1 MRAWMNRLQQRWSA
15 LRSSS
20 TKAKSMPAADKAND
34 TADVDDKSSTT
45 PPRRAPA
52 KRRWLRRLLL
62 TVLILPVVLLLAALS
77 LAQSEWGTKL
87 LLRATQILSFN
98 HIKADWS
105 NGSLAHGGAASLIAI
120 DLPRTKV
127 KLTNVS
133 GQWSW
138 DYIPLKW
145 HVANINADEVTV
157 TTISSGDDS
166 PIEQVLMPFA
176 IEAQRV
182 QVGTLNIISGLS
194 KTTMTAID
202 GAVKTDKRNHT
213 INLTNLTQGSAH
225 FSGVADVD
233 GMRPFKLKA
242 DVTAISAFEN
252 NDYHLKLNASGD
264 LYRLNLKLI
273 AEGGAAE
280 RPLTGDG
287 DMTVQLLDHYYI
299 HQGHLRLSH
308 LNPYAFWDK
317 LLKADLD
324 VNVDAMPQS
333 VMSADEKKRDAV
345 TGSWQVVNHAPA
357 PLSDFSLP
365 VLQGSGSFALTADV
379 QKLSDISIE
388 LPNAGAIT
396 GEGIWQNKIGD
407 FKFDVAG
414 FDLKTVHPKLL
425 GTRLTGPLSLKI
437 AHGEQDVVA
446 TLAQSDLQLFADVN
460 INNERVQVKQG
471 RVSSHMADVPDAAI
485 ETQGE
490 LAYTEGL
497 PFKFKAQL
505 LKFNLASLG
514 DFPSSQLQGAFDISG
529 VSTPE
534 VKLDVKGELADSTWA
549 GVPASGK
556 VDVSYAAPDT
566 LVARVLD
573 VRIGENHFFANG
585 GLGVSSDVGKRLA
598 IDVNAPNLAQLQ
610 FGFGGS
616 LTAKGDLTGSLTK
629 PRGKLDASA
638 RSLTIGAHSVD
649 SADLN
654 ANFENGNNGAMNGTL
669 KLLGYQSGL
678 ISFEDINLKVNGTQ
692 SAHQFN
698 GDVKGKIH
706 VVDATQFATAVEWLL
721 DGTFNGAGKIT
732 DAGWQGNVTQLI
744 NHGQPNITLQQAM
757 GLVYENGEFKMS
769 NIAANVADAQ
779 LNVDT
784 LNLKGL
790 RVNSKGRITN
800 LIVPQWLK
808 WLKMDLPFYTSDLVI
823 KGSWDMSMGDAPAG
837 GFTVER
843 ESGDI
848 SFDRRA
854 RNTID
859 LQRMLLTGKLSG
871 HSLQID
877 GGLDSQKLGKVDV
890 NGSMG
895 LVGSSDGYVIS
906 GLSPLNMNAKA
917 QLKELKQFNS
927 LLGVNVRLN
936 GQMQGDMQ
944 ITGVLNKPIFAGLLT
959 GQNID
964 FLHVDEGVRLKDGVI
979 KLKLTDSQV
988 DFEQF
993 DFNGIEGKFTVRG
1006 QVSYGAAGRTLTARV
1021 SMDKLKPFV
1030 RLDRQLTLSG
1040 NADLGYDDTTNQLV
1054 ITGKV
1059 RADKALIDLPPTL
1072 TPSLGDD
1079 VVVCRVGSTAASCP
1093 QSVSPVESNAPAL
1106 AKPSSSASSVS
1117 TSDDISIVR
1126 STPTDKVANASTDS
1140 GTPKVNKKPAKAKA
1154 KASADAQPKGQAFVA
1169 DGERLGIIP
1178 QIDMVLELGDDFR
1191 FKGQG
1196 ADVKLLG
1203 EVRLKTE
1210 ARTGESKQSNLRATG
1225 VVRVDQGYYK
1235 FYGQNLTVERGQITF
1250 QGPVDDPALN
1260 IRAVRT
1266 VGTNEVGVEVTG
1278 TLANPSARLVSTP
1291 DMPDEEKLSWLL
1303 FGRSSSTLNTSDGSA
1318 IAGAAALLLGSDQG
1332 RKITDKLGIDSFNFG
1347 SSDSGLEG
1355 TVIGVGKRLSNR
1367 FAVSYE
1373 QGLENVTG
1381 VVKVTWTLSRNWEII
1396 LRGGSI
1402 NGADIQYSKRFDK
1415 LR

>member
-1 MRAWMNRLQQRWSA
+1 M
-15 LRSSS
+15 
-20 TKAKSMPAADKAND
+20 
-34 TADVDDKSSTT
+34 
-45 PPRRAPA
+45 
-52 KRRWLRRLLL
+52 
-62 TVLILPVVLLLAALS
+62 LILPVALLLAALS

-87 LLRATQILSFN
+87 LLRATQVLSFN
-98 HIKADWS
+98 HIKAEWS

-120 DLPRTKV
+120 DLPSTKV
-127 KLTNVS
+127 KLTNLS

-145 HVANINADEVTV
+145 QVANINADEVTV
-157 TTISSGDDS
+157 TTIPSNDNS

-182 QVGTLNIISGLS
+182 QVGTLNIVSGRS
-194 KTTMTAID
+194 KTTMTDID
-202 GAVKTDKRNHT
+202 GAVNTDKRQHT

-225 FSGVADVD
+225 FSGLADID

-242 DVTAISAFEN
+242 DVTAVSEFEGS
-252 NDYHLKLNASGD
+252 DYHLKLNASGD

-280 RPLTGDG
+280 RPLVGDG

-299 HQGHLRLSH
+299 HQGQLRLSH

-324 VNVDAMPQS
+324 VNVDATPQGVLS
-333 VMSADEKKRDAV
+333 GDENVRAPV

-396 GEGIWQNKIGD
+396 GAGIWQNKIGD

-425 GTRLTGPLSLKI
+425 GTRLAGPLSLKI
-437 AHGEQDVVA
+437 ADGEQDIVA
-446 TLAQSDLQLFADVN
+446 TLAQSGLQLFADVN
-460 INNERVQVKQG
+460 VNNERVQVKQA
-471 RVSSHMADVPDAAI
+471 RVTSHMADTPDTAI

-514 DFPSSQLQGAFDISG
+514 DFPSSQLQGEFDIDG

-534 VKLDVKGELADSTWA
+534 VKVNVKGELADSTWA
-549 GVPASGK
+549 GVPASGQ

-566 LVARVLD
+566 LEARVLD
-573 VRIGENHFFANG
+573 VRIGANHFFAKG
-585 GLGVSSDVGKRLA
+585 GLGVSSDVGKHLA
-598 IDVNAPNLAQLQ
+598 IDVNAPNLEQLQ

-629 PRGKLDASA
+629 PRGKLDANA
-638 RSLTIGAHSVD
+638 RSLTVGTHSID

-669 KLLGYQSGL
+669 KLLGYQNGL
-678 ISFEDINLKVNGTQ
+678 ISFEGINVNVNGTQ
-692 SAHQFN
+692 AAHQFGGN
-698 GDVKGKIH
+698 LKGKIH
-706 VVDATQFATAVEWLL
+706 VVDATQYASAVEWLL
-721 DGTFNGAGKIT
+721 DGTFNGTGKIT
-732 DAGWQGNVTQLI
+732 DAGWQGSVNQLI

-757 GLVYENGEFKMS
+757 GLAYENGELKIS
-769 NIAANVADAQ
+769 NIAANVAEAQ
-779 LNVDT
+779 LNIDT

-790 RVNSKGRITN
+790 RINSKGRITN
-800 LIVPQWLK
+800 LIMPQWLK
-808 WLKMDLPFYTSDLVI
+808 WLKMDLPFYSSDLVL

-837 GFTVER
+837 GFTIER

-859 LQRMLLTGKLSG
+859 LQRMLVTGKLSG
-871 HSLQID
+871 RSLQID
-877 GGLDSQKLGKVDV
+877 GGLDSQKLGKVDIS
-890 NGSMG
+890 GSMG

-917 QLKELKQFNS
+917 QLKELKQFNN

-1054 ITGKV
+1054 ITGRV

-1079 VVVCRVGSTAASCP
+1079 VVVCRVGSTSLSCP
-1093 QSVSPVESNAPAL
+1093 QNIPATAPSTSASVKSANNAP
-1106 AKPSSSASSVS
+1106 SISG
-1117 TSDDISIVR
+1117 SDDISIVR
-1126 STPTDKVANASTDS
+1126 SPSDSTTPADKISTAGTGSNAQES
-1140 GTPKVNKKPAKAKA
+1140 NQKPAKTTVKTN
-1154 KASADAQPKGQAFVA
+1154 ADPQPKGQAFVA

-1178 QIDMVLELGDDFR
+1178 QIDMVLELGNDFR

-1210 ARTGESKQSNLRATG
+1210 ARVGESKQSNLRATG

-1415 LR
+1415 FR